1 MVNQTEK
8 PLRFLQIGDLHITD
22 SGLQNDADLRR
33 IVDEANRNTA
43 GKIDFVYLPGDN
55 ADDGTP
61 DQFGIVHDEL
71 SRLSPSWHAIHGDH
85 DFKPRPLDSFYAP
98 FMSSVDRRLTLAQC
112 SGEKNVCREV
122 RVSAWGAVPIAPP
135 AISLPTMSSDDEA
148 ECIVTQASDKPV
160 ANAIWPLLSLNFFMA
175 DMQAGIG
182 PFLGVFLLAH
192 GWQSGLIGTVM
203 TVGGVAGMLMTTPA
217 GALVDATR
225 RKKLYVIIPG
235 LCTVIGSGIILFS
248 QSFWLVTISQ
258 VATAVA
264 GAAIGPAVSGITLG
278 IVRQGG
284 FNRQNGHNQALNHAG
299 NMVGA
304 GLSGLLGWQFGFTAV
319 FWLAALFGLL
329 SIASVLMI
337 PGEAIDDD
345 EARGLDTSSGQT
357 GKVGGITVL
366 LECKPLLI
374 LAAALA
380 CFHLGNGAMLPL
392 YGLAV
397 VANKQGDPAGFVAIT
412 IVVAQSTMIFASLIA
427 MRLAE
432 RGGYWLVLLVSFIA
446 LPIRGI
452 LAAHVMNKWGVY
464 PVQILDGIG
473 AGLQS
478 VAVPGLVARILNGT
492 GRVNVG
498 HGAVMTVQGLGAA
511 LSPAIGGWIA
521 QEIGYGAMFVTLGSF
536 ALGSIALW
544 LGFASLLRPAC
555 ARPRDTSAPALAGPL
570 AAGAH

>member
-1 MVNQTEK
+1 
-8 PLRFLQIGDLHITD
+8 
-22 SGLQNDADLRR
+22 
-33 IVDEANRNTA
+33 
-43 GKIDFVYLPGDN
+43 
-55 ADDGTP
+55 
-61 DQFGIVHDEL
+61 
-71 SRLSPSWHAIHGDH
+71 
-85 DFKPRPLDSFYAP
+85 
-98 FMSSVDRRLTLAQC
+98 
-112 SGEKNVCREV
+112 
-122 RVSAWGAVPIAPP
+122 
-135 AISLPTMSSDDEA
+135 
-148 ECIVTQASDKPV
+148 VTQASNK
-160 ANAIWPLLSLNFFMA
+160 AGLKGIRPLLSLNFFMA

-217 GALVDATR
+217 GALVDATKH
-225 RKKLYVIIPG
+225 KKFYVIIPG
-235 LCTVIGSGIILFS
+235 ICTVIASGIILLS
-248 QSFWLVTISQ
+248 QNFWLVTVSQ
-258 VATAVA
+258 IATAVA

-278 IVRQGG
+278 IVRQAG

-319 FWLAALFGLL
+319 FWLAALFGVL

-337 PGEAIDDD
+337 PSAAIDDD
-345 EARGLDTSSGQT
+345 EARGLDTTSGER

-392 YGLAV
+392 FGLAV
-397 VANKQGDPAGFVAIT
+397 VANKQGDPAGFVALT
-412 IVVAQSTMIFASLIA
+412 IVVAQGTMILASLIA

-432 RGGYWLVLLVSFIA
+432 KEGYWLVLLVSFIA
-446 LPIRGI
+446 LPIRGVV
-452 LAAHVMNKWGVY
+452 AAHLMNKWGVY

-478 VAVPGLVARILNGT
+478 AAVPGLVARILNGT

-498 HGAVMTVQGLGAA
+498 QGAVMTVQGLGAS

-521 QEIGYGAMFVTLGSF
+521 QEIGYGAMFLILGCF

-555 ARPRDTSAPALAGPL
+555 ARPPHSSSDPGLAGAL
-570 AAGAH
+570 AAGAR

>member
-1 MVNQTEK
+1 VKQSS
-8 PLRFLQIGDLHITD
+8 H
-22 SGLQNDADLRR
+22 
-33 IVDEANRNTA
+33 
-43 GKIDFVYLPGDN
+43 GKSSK
-55 ADDGTP
+55 
-61 DQFGIVHDEL
+61 GI
-71 SRLSPSWHAIHGDH
+71 R
-85 DFKPRPLDSFYAP
+85 
-98 FMSSVDRRLTLAQC
+98 
-112 SGEKNVCREV
+112 
-122 RVSAWGAVPIAPP
+122 
-135 AISLPTMSSDDEA
+135 
-148 ECIVTQASDKPV
+148 
-160 ANAIWPLLSLNFFMA
+160 PLLSLNFFMA

-203 TVGGVAGMLMTTPA
+203 TVGGVAGMVMTTPA

-235 LCTVIGSGIILFS
+235 ICTVIASGLILLS
-248 QSFWLVTISQ
+248 QNFWLVTLSQ
-258 VATAVA
+258 VATAIA
-264 GAAIGPAVSGITLG
+264 GAAIGPAVAGITLG
-278 IVRQGG
+278 MVRQAG

-319 FWLAALFGLL
+319 FWLAALFGVL

-337 PGEAIDDD
+337 PKDAIDDD
-345 EARGLDTSSGQT
+345 EARGLDKSADANA
-357 GKVGGITVL
+357 KVGGLTVL

-412 IVVAQSTMIFASLIA
+412 IVVAQATMILASLVA

-432 RGGYWLVLLVSFIA
+432 KEGYWLVLLVSFIA

-452 LAAHVMNKWGVY
+452 VAAYVMNKWGVY
-464 PVQILDGIG
+464 PVQFLDGIG

-478 VAVPGLVARILNGT
+478 VAVPGLVARILSGT

-498 HGAVMTVQGLGAA
+498 QGAVMTVQGLGAS

-521 QEIGYGAMFVTLGSF
+521 QDIGYGPMFLILGSF
-536 ALGSIALW
+536 ALVSIALW
-544 LGFASLLRPAC
+544 LCFASILRPAC
-555 ARPRDTSAPALAGPL
+555 ARHPDGPPDQVPV
-570 AAGAH
+570 GAIAEGAR